1 MKDKRVHS
9 LFEKRTGVKYQNWIQ
24 AWSVTEKQK
33 RKKNMNMEPVI
44 KTGLW
49 MMSIVCLYNVLTTFD
64 NLVFSISVFMGLFS
78 TWILIRWDRIVE
90 PSDYPYNTEFG
101 DGKSK
106 KEMVKIDKQNLKESF
121 ESVDK
126 ANKYLKSL
134 SKKK

>member
-1 MKDKRVHS
+1 MKKKTTAE

-121 ESVDK
+121 ESVDE